1 VCTRERE
8 ERERERERDINWT
21 VAARVNG
28 LCYMTLVENGRCPI
42 EYKESIEI
50 NWN

>member
-1 VCTRERE
+1 MCVKVCAQ
-8 ERERERERDINWT
+8 ERERERERER

-42 EYKESIEI
+42 EYKESIAI